1 MDAAVA
7 RCEVTDTEVDGLPGV
22 AVAGELDAAS
32 CRKLAAALARASRLG
47 VPVVLDLDAC
57 TFIDSSELRPS
68 CARSGDQD
76 GRAAAGRLQRQRV
89 RLGRHRG
96 LRTFLDTWGAPWVQ
110 GGRRHR
116 QGWCES
122 VGASR
127 SPSHAPTFAPSA

>member
-57 TFIDSSELRPS
+57 TFIDSSAVATIMRAVRRPRREGGGWS
-68 CARSGDQD
+68 SATPTGSSGSSSRPADFSRHLGCAVGS
-76 GRAAAGRLQRQRV
+76 GRA
-89 RLGRHRG
+89 
-96 LRTFLDTWGAPWVQ
+96 P
-110 GGRRHR
+110 
-116 QGWCES
+116 
-122 VGASR
+122 
-127 SPSHAPTFAPSA
+127 P